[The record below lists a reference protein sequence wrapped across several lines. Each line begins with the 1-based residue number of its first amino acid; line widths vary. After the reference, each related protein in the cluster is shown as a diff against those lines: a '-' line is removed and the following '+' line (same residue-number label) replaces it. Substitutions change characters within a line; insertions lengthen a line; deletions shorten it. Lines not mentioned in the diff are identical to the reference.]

1 MVGRQR
7 MYLRGYRFWNIG
19 MIRTSLPLKKSL
31 KQKRCKNCREFF
43 TPISSM
49 SKACSVPCA
58 LALNDA
64 AKAKSAAKALNAERK
79 SMKER
84 AEKIKTRGTHL
95 KELQAVF
102 NQWIRLR
109 DAGQP
114 CIACQRHHQGQY
126 HAGHYRSVGSC
137 PELRF
142 EPDNVHLTCQ
152 PCNVHLS
159 GNLIQMRIG
168 MIKKIGLARVEWIE
182 GPHEPKKYTIAE
194 IVALKAEYRAKVR
207 EMKKMATVELEVA

>member
-1 MVGRQR
+1 MGKCSCSAGVLGFGVEGS
-7 MYLRGYRFWNIG
+7 L
-19 MIRTSLPLKKSL
+19 IRTSLSVKKALKPR
-31 KQKRCKNCREFF
+31 RCRSCGNHYV
-43 TPISSM
+43 PISSM

-58 LALNDA
+58 LDLVRQANA
-64 AKAKSAAKALNAERK
+64 RKEARAKRE
-79 SMKER
+79 ER
-84 AEKIKTRGTHL
+84 AATRVAKEKVKTRGTHL
-95 KELQAVF
+95 KELQAAF
-102 NQWIRLR
+102 NAWIRMR

-114 CIACQRHHQGQY
+114 CIACGRYHQGQN

-168 MIKKIGLARVEWIE
+168 MIKKIGLARVEWLE
-182 GPHEPKKYTIAE
+182 GYHEPKKYTLAE
-194 IVALKAEYRAKVR
+194 IQEMKAFYRAEVR
-207 EMKKMATVELEVA
+207 RLKKEAA

>member
-1 MVGRQR
+1 MQGEEV
-7 MYLRGYRFWNIG
+7 
-19 MIRTSLPLKKSL
+19 IRDLKPT
-31 KQKRCKNCREFF
+31 RCRVCKNSF

-49 SKACSVPCA
+49 SKACSVHCA
-58 LALNDA
+58 LELVRRDNAKKE
-64 AKAKSAAKALNAERK
+64 AKAKREEAKATRAAK
-79 SMKER
+79 
-84 AEKIKTRGTHL
+84 EKIKSRGEHL
-95 KELQAVF
+95 RELQAAF
-102 NQWIRLR
+102 NAWIRMR

-114 CIACQRHHQGQY
+114 CIACGRHHQGQN

-168 MIKKIGLARVEWIE
+168 MIKKIGLARVEWLE
-182 GPHEPKKYTIAE
+182 GYHEPKKYSRTE
-194 IVALKAEYRAKVR
+194 ILDMKAFYRAEVR
-207 EMKKMATVELEVA
+207 RLKKEAA

>member
-1 MVGRQR
+1 V
-7 MYLRGYRFWNIG
+7 
-19 MIRTSLPLKKSL
+19 IRTSTKPRK
-31 KQKRCKNCREFF
+31 CRNRDCGKMF
-43 TPISSM
+43 TPARSM
-49 SKACSVPCA
+49 QQACSVPCA
-58 LALNDA
+58 IAL
-64 AKAKSAAKALNAERK
+64 
-79 SMKER
+79 
-84 AEKIKTRGTHL
+84 AEKQKAQKAARANREERRSIRDALEKAKTRGAHL
-95 KELQAVF
+95 KELQAAF

-114 CIACQRHHQGQY
+114 CIACGRYHQGQN

-159 GNLIQMRIG
+159 GNLIQMRMG

-182 GPHEPKKYTIAE
+182 GYHEPKKYTMQE
-194 IVALKAEYRAKVR
+194 IVEMKASYRAEVR
-207 EMKKMATVELEVA
+207 RMKKEAA

>member
-1 MVGRQR
+1 MQKVC
-7 MYLRGYRFWNIG
+7 
-19 MIRTSLPLKKSL
+19 SPACAAAHAKKLSA
-31 KQKRCKNCREFF
+31 QKSERANR
-43 TPISSM
+43 
-49 SKACSVPCA
+49 
-58 LALNDA
+58 
-64 AKAKSAAKALNAERK
+64 AERK
-79 SMKER
+79 SLRE
-84 AEKIKTRGTHL
+84 ALEKAKTRGTHL
-95 KELQAVF
+95 KELQAAF

-114 CIACQRHHQGQY
+114 CIACERHHQGQN

-168 MIKKIGLARVEWIE
+168 MIKKIGLARVEWLE
-182 GPHEPKKYTIAE
+182 SAHEPKKYTLAE
-194 IVALKAEYRAKVR
+194 IL
-207 EMKKMATVELEVA
+207 EMKAHFRAEVRRLKKANEVNQLEEVE

>member
-1 MVGRQR
+1 
-7 MYLRGYRFWNIG
+7 
-19 MIRTSLPLKKSL
+19 MIRTSLPTRKTLKP
-31 KQKRCKNCREFF
+31 KRCRACGNSF

-49 SKACSVPCA
+49 SKACSAPCA
-58 LALNDA
+58 MALVNATKAKAA
-64 AKAKSAAKALNAERK
+64 AKVKREEKKSLRAAIEKA
-79 SMKER
+79 
-84 AEKIKTRGTHL
+84 KTRGAHL
-95 KELQAVF
+95 KELQAAF

-168 MIKKIGLARVEWIE
+168 MIKKIGLDRVEWIE
-182 GPHEPKKYTIAE
+182 GYHEPKKYPLPE
-194 IVALKAEYRAKVR
+194 ILEMKAFYRAEVR
-207 EMKKMATVELEVA
+207 RLKKEAA

>member
-1 MVGRQR
+1 VKRSSFSQKPLSPRKCKQCGEVFQR
-7 MYLRGYRFWNIG
+7 
-19 MIRTSLPLKKSL
+19 RTSTQTVCSPKCAHAWAEKLKAQ
-31 KQKRCKNCREFF
+31 KQ
-43 TPISSM
+43 
-49 SKACSVPCA
+49 
-58 LALNDA
+58 
-64 AKAKSAAKALNAERK
+64 AKALKAERK

-95 KELQAVF
+95 KELQAAF
-102 NQWIRLR
+102 NQWIRFR

-114 CIACQRHHQGQY
+114 CIACGRYHKGQN

-142 EPDNVHLTCQ
+142 DPDNVHLTCQ

-182 GPHEPKKYTIAE
+182 GYHEPKKYTIAE
-194 IVALKAEYRAKVR
+194 IIEMKALYRAKVR
-207 EMKKMATVELEVA
+207 ELKKAVVNQLEEEIA

>member
-1 MVGRQR
+1 MNRLPRKKKCAACKTVFKPAR
-7 MYLRGYRFWNIG
+7 
-19 MIRTSLPLKKSL
+19 SLQKVCSPKCAADFAA
-31 KQKRCKNCREFF
+31 KQKAQKLARANRE
-43 TPISSM
+43 
-49 SKACSVPCA
+49 
-58 LALNDA
+58 
-64 AKAKSAAKALNAERK
+64 ERK
-79 SMKER
+79 SLRE
-84 AEKIKTRGTHL
+84 ALEKAKTRGAHL
-95 KELQAVF
+95 KELQAAF

-114 CIACQRHHQGQY
+114 CIACGRHHQGQN

-168 MIKKIGLARVEWIE
+168 MIKKIGLARVEWLE
-182 GPHEPKKYTIAE
+182 GRHEPKKYTLPE
-194 IVALKAEYRAKVR
+194 ILEMKAFYRAEVR
-207 EMKKMATVELEVA
+207 RLKKEAA

>member
-1 MVGRQR
+1 MTLPVK
-7 MYLRGYRFWNIG
+7 
-19 MIRTSLPLKKSL
+19 PLKPKACAVC
-31 KQKRCKNCREFF
+31 KRVF
-43 TPISSM
+43 TPFRAM
-49 SKACSVPCA
+49 TKVCSVPCSLEYA
-58 LALNDA
+58 RKVAA
-64 AKAKSAAKALNAERK
+64 RKEAKAAREERK
-79 SMKER
+79 ATREAK
-84 AEKIKTRGTHL
+84 EKIKTRGEHL

-102 NQWIRLR
+102 NEWVRLR
-109 DAGQP
+109 DAGLP
-114 CIACQRHHQGQY
+114 CIACGRHHQGQN

-168 MIKKIGLARVEWIE
+168 MIKKIGLARVEWLE

-194 IVALKAEYRAKVR
+194 IQEMKTFYRAEVR
-207 EMKKMATVELEVA
+207 RMKREAA